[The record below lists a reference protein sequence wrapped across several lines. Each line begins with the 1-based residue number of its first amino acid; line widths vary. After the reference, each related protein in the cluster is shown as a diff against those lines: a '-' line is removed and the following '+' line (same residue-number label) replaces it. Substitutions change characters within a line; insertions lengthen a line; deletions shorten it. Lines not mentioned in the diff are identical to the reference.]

1 MEQEVWTLQEA
12 RTPNRFG
19 TTTVDRSFDELE
31 ALFPGDGDDLKPNAA
46 TRAALRPV
54 SYRVS
59 TIPIYALL
67 VSLGTLS
74 ITVGLALWRM
84 YGKFEEMV
92 AVLTFPPMLSLPFV
106 RPYVFQIGGLLSTV
120 LWTWAYISVHECIS
134 THLRLHAGQGERF
147 RRMLPFL
154 STGFFL
160 MKFAFLAFSLLPSEG
175 FGETLSDNVYT
186 ESVLLNLYFAFAL
199 VFNTLS
205 HYFLALLSRSHL
217 LNPFD
222 AFWRKTKSA
231 VLAIALISTLIYFAT
246 SLIGGFSE
254 AIGDVQMKHLAFQAI
269 TTTTY
274 LAYILNQIYLGLFA
288 LDLKNMKLT
297 VEINEIY

>member
-1 MEQEVWTLQEA
+1 
-12 RTPNRFG
+12 
-19 TTTVDRSFDELE
+19 
-31 ALFPGDGDDLKPNAA
+31 
-46 TRAALRPV
+46 
-54 SYRVS
+54 
-59 TIPIYALL
+59 
-67 VSLGTLS
+67 
-74 ITVGLALWRM
+74 
-84 YGKFEEMV
+84 
-92 AVLTFPPMLSLPFV
+92 
-106 RPYVFQIGGLLSTV
+106 
-120 LWTWAYISVHECIS
+120 
-134 THLRLHAGQGERF
+134 
-147 RRMLPFL
+147 MLPFL